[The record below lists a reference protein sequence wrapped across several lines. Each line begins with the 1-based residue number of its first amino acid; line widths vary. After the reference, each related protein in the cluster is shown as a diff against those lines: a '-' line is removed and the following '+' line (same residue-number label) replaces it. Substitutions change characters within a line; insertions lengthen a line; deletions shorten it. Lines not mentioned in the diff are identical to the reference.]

1 MPTDELAKSRHR
13 VGRVSRDVFHHLDLD
28 GQASV
33 HSLCL

>member
-1 MPTDELAKSRHR
+1 MPTDELAKYRHR
-13 VGRVSRDVFHHLDLD
+13 VGRVTRDVFRHLDFD